1 MNFKPNKHE
10 LKNFEKL
17 QAEKENFEKLLA
29 EKENEK
35 LTSRSIEINLCLKI
49 SRCCQQ
55 KKKNEKLI

>member
-35 LTSRSIEINLCLKI
+35 LTSRSIEINSCLKI
-49 SRCCQQ
+49 SRR
-55 KKKNEKLI
+55 KK

>member
-17 QAEKENFEKLLA
+17 LAEKENFEKLLA
-29 EKENEK
+29 EKEKEK
-35 LTSRSIEINLCLKI
+35 LTSNSCLKI